1 MEVLKIVPTPVP
13 ILENS
18 HDKKSEVML
27 FLEWITEI
35 TNVTEDYEAIA
46 EVPLVS
52 FPYLNTT
59 KSRWIMT
66 VGSGLP

>member
-52 FPYLNTT
+52 FPYPNTT